1 MSTPSTPTKRRR
13 MLGMLLAL
21 ASAVSIA
28 GLQPRT
34 ASADTLYGPTGTPD
48 GSIYS
53 STQYG
58 FGNPTVMHL
67 LRDGVR
73 SGQALEV
80 AANSSTPGA
89 IARTWDLNYTNAQR
103 VYFQWY
109 TTVATQKQPGV
120 YARENLYRIVH
131 FTAAGAL
138 CLDADAS
145 HGAPG
150 AGAIVQWV
158 WCHDNWAGNPQQLW
172 FATDLPRAGHPGMHK
187 SLVNAGS
194 APNGYVD
201 GMPIGR
207 VYDLQQ
213 PLVLTAAQ
221 VIHGLR
227 SPLTLEPSNRAWLD
241 NSVWE
246 FQNMAPT
253 PAAAPQPGQ
262 EACTNKAEC
271 LVAGGN
277 PTPECAFFCWEVI
290 FG

>member
-1 MSTPSTPTKRRR
+1 MFTPSTTTKRRR
-13 MLGMLLAL
+13 MLGVLLAL
-21 ASAVSIA
+21 ASAVSLA
-28 GLQPRT
+28 GLQPGT

-48 GSIYS
+48 GSIFP

-73 SGQALEV
+73 GGQALEV

-109 TTVATQKQPGV
+109 TSVAIQKQPGL
-120 YARENLYRIVH
+120 YSYENLYRIVH

-172 FATDLPRAGHPGMHK
+172 FATDLPRVGHPGMHK
-187 SLVNAGS
+187 SLVNAASVTHGS
-194 APNGYVD
+194 VNGVGD
-201 GMPIGR
+201 

-213 PLVLTAAQ
+213 PLLLTAAQ

-246 FQNMAPT
+246 FQNMPPA

-262 EACTNKAEC
+262 EPCTNKVEC
-271 LVAGGN
+271 LAVGGN
-277 PTPECAFFCWEVI
+277 PDPGCDYFCWW
-290 FG
+290 GKALD

>member
-1 MSTPSTPTKRRR
+1 MSTPSTTTKRRR

-34 ASADTLYGPTGTPD
+34 ASADTLYGPTGTSD
-48 GSIYS
+48 GSIYP

-58 FGNPTVMHL
+58 FGNPMVMHL

-73 SGQALEV
+73 SDQALEV

-89 IARTWDLNYTNAQR
+89 TARTWDLNYTNAQR

-109 TTVATQKQPGV
+109 TTVSIQRQPGV
-120 YARENLYRIVH
+120 YDREDLYRIVH

-158 WCHDNWAGNPQQLW
+158 WCHQNWAGNPQQLW
-172 FATDLPRAGHPGMHK
+172 FATNLGRADHPGWYN
-187 SLVNAGS
+187 SLVNAASVTHGS
-194 APNGYVD
+194 VNGVGD
-201 GMPIGR
+201 
-207 VYDLQQ
+207 VYNLQQ
-213 PLVLTAAQ
+213 PLLLTAAQ
-221 VIHGLR
+221 VIHGWH